1 MFIEVSTIY
10 NWLSQMFAM
19 ILGISNARIVHLNHS
34 IRDLYSNNQEINT
47 YRYGVL
53 HQLKGF
59 GGPRY
64 IAVLCLNKAEVYQDE
79 NL

>member
-19 ILGISNARIVHLNHS
+19 ILGISGARIVHLNHS
-34 IRDLYSNNQEINT
+34 IRELYSNNQDINT

-53 HQLKGF
+53 HQPKRF
-59 GGPRY
+59 WGG
-64 IAVLCLNKAEVYQDE
+64 QDVQ
-79 NL
+79 LF